1 MRHFFVVEQGTLHST
16 CKAAHPSPY
25 LSVRLCACHVSS
37 NINGVLRNFNYT
49 VYALSFRHSTNVN
62 GPLERDAE
70 DLKATFIYL
79 GFVGVAIEH
88 VLSFG

>member
-1 MRHFFVVEQGTLHST
+1 MLCHS
-16 CKAAHPSPY
+16 
-25 LSVRLCACHVSS
+25 R
-37 NINGVLRNFNYT
+37 R
-49 VYALSFRHSTNVN
+49 STNVN

-70 DLKATFIYL
+70 DLKATCIYL